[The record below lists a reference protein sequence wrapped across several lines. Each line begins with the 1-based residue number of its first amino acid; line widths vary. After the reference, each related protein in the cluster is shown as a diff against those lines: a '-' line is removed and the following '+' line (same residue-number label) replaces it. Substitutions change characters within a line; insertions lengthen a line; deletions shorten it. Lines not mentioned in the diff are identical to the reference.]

1 MLSLDL
7 WRDIF
12 KAARA
17 DLEISPTNMILDLMT
32 KLHRKGFTDVTMV
45 VGSDRVKRICKVY

>member
-1 MLSLDL
+1 M
-7 WRDIF
+7 RDIF

-32 KLHRKGFTDVTMV
+32 NIYTE
-45 VGSDRVKRICKVY
+45 KVLQMSQWL